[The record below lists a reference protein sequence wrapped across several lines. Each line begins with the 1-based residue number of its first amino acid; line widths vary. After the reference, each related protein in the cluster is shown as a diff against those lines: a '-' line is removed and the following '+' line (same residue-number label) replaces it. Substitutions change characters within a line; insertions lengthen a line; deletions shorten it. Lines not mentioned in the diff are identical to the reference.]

1 MLEIVT
7 GQPRR
12 ALVRFVK
19 DEQGATATEY
29 AIMLVLIIMVALL
42 TIVFLG
48 QRVDQAFQKFVDL
61 FNP

>member
-1 MLEIVT
+1 MLEIVA
-7 GQPRR
+7 GQPRQAFMYFLR
-12 ALVRFVK
+12 

-48 QRVDQAFQKFVDL
+48 QKVDGAFQKFVDL